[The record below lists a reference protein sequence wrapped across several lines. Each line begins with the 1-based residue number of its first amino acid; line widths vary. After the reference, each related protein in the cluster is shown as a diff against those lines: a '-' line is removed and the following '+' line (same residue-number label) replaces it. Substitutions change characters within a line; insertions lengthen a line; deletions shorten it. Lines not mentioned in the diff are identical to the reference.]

1 MATLDKYLD
10 LITSEHRVR
19 PKYVAYVTALL
30 KIAGDVEDLLTTM
43 SQYFDLDTA
52 VGDQLTILAD
62 RVGVIRGEYTDDQLR
77 MLIRAAILRNTWD
90 GSSSQAYTTW
100 QMMFPGIT
108 MQIVSNTGMEK
119 TVLIIGTPTEE
130 QREMMLSGLIIP
142 VAAGVKLNISFLD
155 PTHPLFAFDTDG
167 SVTYLGG
174 WDVGY
179 WDSATPADTQ
189 TQIEEGYNARNE

>member
-90 GSSSQAYTTW
+90 GSSSQAYTAW

-142 VAAGVKLNISFLD
+142 VAAGVKLKINFLD

-189 TQIEEGYNARNE
+189 TQTEEG